1 MLFRIF
7 MSIVVVSLV
16 FAPVGV
22 SAQEL
27 PNATETETPN
37 GGGIVVDDTV
47 RLSEWEYR
55 DGTFY
60 LTLEAD
66 RTAVLTITE
75 VIQPER
81 GAGEMSIRRTR
92 IASGTS
98 TVEIDV
104 ERVAGQAAVAITTSR
119 SLEDG
124 RGVYV
129 STGQTATGGP
139 FEATTSTAG
148 WFGGASVVLFMFVAA
163 GVRAKRKVRDKPEN
177 FK

>member
-1 MLFRIF
+1 MLFRFI

-22 SAQEL
+22 AAQETTE
-27 PNATETETPN
+27 ATETETPAT
-37 GGGIVVDDTV
+37 GGIVVDDTV

-60 LTLEAD
+60 LTFEAD

-81 GAGEMSIRRTR
+81 GVGDMSIRQTR

-98 TVEIDV
+98 SIEIDV
-104 ERVAGQAAVAITTSR
+104 ARVAGEAAVAITTAR

-129 STGQTATGGP
+129 STGQAATGGP

-148 WFGGASVVLFMFVAA
+148 WFGGASVVLFMFTAA
-163 GVRAKRKVRDKPEN
+163 GYRAKKKVRDEPEN

>member
-1 MLFRIF
+1 MLFRFI

-22 SAQEL
+22 AAQEI
-27 PNATETETPN
+27 PEATETEGPT
-37 GGGIVVDDTV
+37 GGIVVDDTV

-60 LTLEAD
+60 LTFEAD
-66 RTAVLTITE
+66 RTAILTITE

-81 GAGEMSIRRTR
+81 GVGDMSIRRTR

-98 TVEIDV
+98 SIEIDV

-148 WFGGASVVLFMFVAA
+148 WFGGASVVLFMFTAA
-163 GVRAKRKVRDKPEN
+163 GYRAKKKVRDEPEN